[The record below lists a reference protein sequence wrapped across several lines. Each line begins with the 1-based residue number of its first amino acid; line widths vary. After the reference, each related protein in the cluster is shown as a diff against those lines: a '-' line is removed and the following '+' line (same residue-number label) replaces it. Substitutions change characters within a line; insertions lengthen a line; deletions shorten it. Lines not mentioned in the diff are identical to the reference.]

1 VRFLYLNNGT
11 CRFRKDIFNMAY
23 STRYGKPNMTNLP
36 SDLGIA
42 IFKEILETPKPD
54 YSKLQEDAARLE
66 KEMIEIRKR
75 ENTKGTT
82 SN

>member
-1 VRFLYLNNGT
+1 MYLGKLFVHYFLEGG
-11 CRFRKDIFNMAY
+11 KQMAY

-36 SDLGIA
+36 SDLGMK
-42 IFKEILETPKPD
+42 IFKEILEAPKPD
-54 YSKLQEDAARLE
+54 YARMQEDATRLE

-75 ENTKGTT
+75 ENAQRIT